1 MYRATR
7 WGGNAVMGDS
17 IMATMDTY
25 DQQVWAV
32 GKGPSATTVIASP
45 KVSAFT
51 GSILIEG
58 YVTDTSPGTEEYART
73 TRFPNGVPAVSDE
86 SQSEWMLYVYKQ
98 FECPTTASGVEV
110 VIEVLDSNNNYYE
123 VGRTTSDLTGFYKLA
138 FTPESSRRI
147 HSRS

>member
-1 MYRATR
+1 
-7 WGGNAVMGDS
+7 MGDS

-51 GSILIEG
+51 GSILMKLRNG
-58 YVTDTSPGTEEYART
+58 YIPGTEEYGRT
-73 TRFPNGVPAVSDE
+73 TRFPNVFQQFLTKARANGCYMSTN
-86 SQSEWMLYVYKQ
+86 S

-110 VIEVLDSNNNYYE
+110 VIEVLDS
-123 VGRTTSDLTGFYKLA
+123 TTTTTRLA
-138 FTPESSRRI
+138 EQPVT
-147 HSRS
+147 